1 MEKDVKLVIKWVDKQ
16 FNLGWFGTLTR
27 YGTAEYIGPASSFE
41 EVKSRLNVMEGVS
54 YDFEEVM

>member
-27 YGTAEYIGPASSFE
+27 YGTAEYIWPASAFE

-54 YDFEEVM
+54 YDFEEVT